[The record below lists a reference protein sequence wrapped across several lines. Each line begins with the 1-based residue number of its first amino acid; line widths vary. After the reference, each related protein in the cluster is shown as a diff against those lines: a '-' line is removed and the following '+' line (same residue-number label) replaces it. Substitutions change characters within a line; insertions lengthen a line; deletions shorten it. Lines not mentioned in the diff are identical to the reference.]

1 VRYGFIKAHRS
12 TGCIGRRC
20 AALRVSRSGYYAWRR
35 RPESPRAQANRV
47 LLDRIRALHAEA
59 REAYG
64 AIKTWRVL
72 TQRGVVCG
80 RHRVARL
87 RRAHGIEAR
96 RMRRFR
102 LAYAA
107 RNRAPLA
114 PNWLGRQFRVLAPN
128 RVWAGDI
135 TFISTRR
142 GWLYLAVVLDLYSR
156 RVVGWA
162 MSPRRDAQLVLDAL
176 TMALA
181 HRRPAPGLIHHS
193 DQGGQYTSGLYQ
205 ARLHAAGLVPSLSH
219 KGNCYDNAV
228 VESFFSTVKN
238 EWTFHQTFHD
248 RDQARTALFDY
259 IELFYNRQRSHATL
273 NYCSPVTYE
282 ERVS

>member
-12 TGCIGRRC
+12 TGCIGRLC

-107 RNRAPLA
+107 RNSALLA
-114 PNWLGRQFRVLAPN
+114 PNRLGRQFRVLAPN